1 MRRMVGSAGLLALTL
16 VASACGGEGEEEATS
31 ERSAET
37 AAAAAPAAPEG
48 ASAALAD
55 PSGQPVGQA
64 RFGADSAGALVVEIE
79 VSALPAGAHGIHVH
93 TIGSCAAR
101 NDTAFAAAGGH
112 FNPEGKQHGLENPQG
127 PHAGDLPNLEV
138 AEDGRGTAR
147 VVLAGAT
154 LSSGA
159 NALLDADGAALV
171 IHAQRDDQRTD
182 PSGNSGARVACG
194 LIQGG

>member
-1 MRRMVGSAGLLALTL
+1 MRRIVGSAGLLALAV
-16 VASACGGEGEEEATS
+16 VASACGGASEEATP
-31 ERSAET
+31 EEAAE
-37 AAAAAPAAPEG
+37 APPAAVPAALAE

-55 PSGQPVGQA
+55 PTGRAVGQA
-64 RFGADSAGALVVEIE
+64 RFGADSSGALVVEVE
-79 VSALPAGAHGIHVH
+79 VGALPAGPHGIHVH

-101 NDTAFAAAGGH
+101 NDTAFAEAGGH
-112 FNPEGKQHGLENPQG
+112 FNPGRKQHGLENPQG

-138 AEDGRGTAR
+138 AADGRGTAR
-147 VVLAGAT
+147 VVLADAT
-154 LSSGA
+154 LASGA

-194 LIQGG
+194 VIQGD